1 MNPLFPCDHGAATH
15 SCIMH
20 DTGRGTLCKNATFWI
35 FGINFPQRG
44 IPLKRI
50 FTQFGVGETV
60 PGPHPHAKFQYCG
73 FKNVGFKPRKLP
85 KLLIFGINL
94 PPRGIYPQWRRQ
106 KFLPA
111 GALQSLTGHTSWDR
125 DRDRAYIPGSFSNQC
140 FGFQS
145 LPPIQHAFFVGC
157 ADRLTLWGAL
167 WLIYDLQNFQ
177 LTSNRKKSMMHQQQ
191 ISSRNSV
198 GVINTGGV

>member
-50 FTQFGVGETV
+50 FTKFGVGET
-60 PGPHPHAKFQYCG
+60 PSG
-73 FKNVGFKPRKLP
+73 FKNVGFKPWKLP
-85 KLLIFGINL
+85 KLQIFGINL

-125 DRDRAYIPGSFSNQC
+125 GRDRAYIPGSFSNPC
-140 FGFQS
+140 FGFLS

-157 ADRLTLWGAL
+157 ADSLTLPCDL
-167 WLIYDLQNFQ
+167 YMIYK
-177 LTSNRKKSMMHQQQ
+177 TSN
-191 ISSRNSV
+191 
-198 GVINTGGV
+198 